1 MLPLTCLRVYKDV
14 FKTYEIF
21 RQVYVASRQV
31 CTGVKQLC
39 SRPWILHQQ
48 KFGSWL
54 AEANRETKVHAKKQ
68 MQQPRET
75 MPVARVRRQA
85 SPLDWRAKAEWLH
98 RHSQHDNHQGE
109 GNGCWIA
116 NTWIPGFQL
125 LVHEV
130 PSTEE
135 PCSSTKDE
143 DCPKASRRSWLE
155 DHKLPQVR
163 DQEQKEGKLP
173 TCSHREHGWNP
184 CLVWHAISQNRK
196 CERYKNCVGQH
207 NWSREIAVHC
217 RTCVPGRRNEAEAH
231 SDLQMKD
238 LAKRE
243 VSTRNPRTL
252 SSERVDGRS
261 WNEAVGR
268 ESVAVTTQW
277 SSEKEKSPCLGLQA
291 HLVDSVKQAVRQRN
305 TDITVIPGSLTSIL
319 QPLDVS
325 LNKPF
330 KDRLCERWNNWM
342 IEGQKSFTPTGNMR
356 AASLPTVCSWVL
368 DAWRSL
374 PAEMVA
380 WSFKKCG
387 ISNLMDGT
395 EDEILWEETEDV
407 PTTPVDDED
416 EDEGEGVYADH
427 LTSGRVAERVWRQWW
442 WRIRWLWVNILCLL
456 YKRLL

>member
-1 MLPLTCLRVYKDV
+1 M
-14 FKTYEIF
+14 
-21 RQVYVASRQV
+21 
-31 CTGVKQLC
+31 
-39 SRPWILHQQ
+39 
-48 KFGSWL
+48 
-54 AEANRETKVHAKKQ
+54 
-68 MQQPRET
+68 
-75 MPVARVRRQA
+75 
-85 SPLDWRAKAEWLH
+85 
-98 RHSQHDNHQGE
+98 
-109 GNGCWIA
+109 
-116 NTWIPGFQL
+116 
-125 LVHEV
+125 
-130 PSTEE
+130 
-135 PCSSTKDE
+135 
-143 DCPKASRRSWLE
+143 
-155 DHKLPQVR
+155 
-163 DQEQKEGKLP
+163 
-173 TCSHREHGWNP
+173 
-184 CLVWHAISQNRK
+184 
-196 CERYKNCVGQH
+196 
-207 NWSREIAVHC
+207 
-217 RTCVPGRRNEAEAH
+217 PGRRNEAEAH

-380 WSFKKCG
+380 
-387 ISNLMDGT
+387 
-395 EDEILWEETEDV
+395 
-407 PTTPVDDED
+407 
-416 EDEGEGVYADH
+416 
-427 LTSGRVAERVWRQWW
+427 
-442 WRIRWLWVNILCLL
+442 
-456 YKRLL
+456 